1 MLTEYDQIVK
11 EQAKFDIIE
20 PALGYQLNQTQYLPH
35 YPIIK
40 DNWQSTKFEWLL
52 IRAAN
57 ENLISHEKMP

>member
-35 YPIIK
+35 IIIK
-40 DNWQSTKFEWLL
+40 DNWQSTKFERLL
-52 IRAAN
+52 MRAAN